1 MPPLTSSV
9 MPVQYADRS
18 LARNTQ
24 APAMSLARPSRA
36 SGIWVPWSVRT
47 GYIGRSETSQNKDVC
62 PVKMSFRWYGDSDPV
77 PLAYIRQIPGMHGI
91 VSAVYDVP
99 VGETWPLDKIESLK
113 AKVEAHGMVLEVI
126 ESVPVHEDIK
136 LGKPSRDRLIANY
149 QQTIRNLGK
158 VGIKVI
164 CYNFMPVFD
173 WTRTSLAKVL
183 PDGST
188 TLTFDTKEVEAID
201 VGKGISLP
209 GWDTSYQPE
218 ELKSLLAE
226 YKDIGEERLWENL
239 SYFLRAIVPVAEE
252 AGIKMACHPDDPPR
266 PIFGL
271 PRIVKNRD
279 DLARLL
285 AIVDSPANGLTLCS
299 GSLGA
304 GPKNNVEALVREFG
318 GKGRIHFAHLRNVKV
333 NEAGDFEETAH
344 KSECGSL
351 DMAAIVKAYHDIGY
365 EGYARPDHGRMI
377 WGETGKPGY
386 GLYDR
391 ALGAVYLNGLWEAMR
406 FANGSP

>member
-1 MPPLTSSV
+1 
-9 MPVQYADRS
+9 
-18 LARNTQ
+18 
-24 APAMSLARPSRA
+24 
-36 SGIWVPWSVRT
+36 
-47 GYIGRSETSQNKDVC
+47 
-62 PVKMSFRWYGDSDPV
+62 MSFRWFGDSDPV
-77 PLAYIRQIPGMHGI
+77 SLQYIRQIPGMHGI

-99 VGETWPLDKIESLK
+99 VGEVWPVDKIRALK
-113 AKVEAHGMVLEVI
+113 AKVEAHDLALDVI

-136 LGKPSRDRLIANY
+136 LGKPSRDRLIVNY
-149 QQTIRNLGK
+149 QQTIRNLGAC
-158 VGIKVI
+158 GIKVI

-173 WTRTSLAKVL
+173 WTRTSLAKLL

-188 TLTFDTKEVEAID
+188 TLTFSTKEVDAID
-201 VGKGISLP
+201 VSKGISLP
-209 GWDTSYQPE
+209 GWDASYKAD
-218 ELKSLLAE
+218 ELQDLLAE
-226 YKDIGEERLWENL
+226 YAQVGEEKLWGNL
-239 SYFLRAIVPVAEE
+239 GHFLRAIVPVAEQS
-252 AGIKMACHPDDPPR
+252 GIKMAIHPDDPPR

-318 GKGRIHFAHLRNVKV
+318 GLGRIHFAHLRNVKV

-344 KSECGSL
+344 KSDCGSL
-351 DMAAIVKAYHDIGY
+351 DMAAIVKAYHDVGY

-391 ALGAVYLNGLWEAMR
+391 ALGAVYLNGLWEAIEK
-406 FANGSP
+406 FAPPRP